1 MKLFDSVY
9 HSPYLALLEAL
20 FVTVCVLWLI
30 FRRPKGQ
37 RVPRLR
43 LPSWFLSSLDAKDRR
58 LLLWCVG
65 IAVLLAVATGFL
77 LPNSNNNDNP
87 LPSTYLVGQ
96 HGARAA
102 YETLLRSGYPV
113 ERWERPLSELAA
125 TAGPETVVIFAQPFS
140 RDPEDIR
147 AVRKI
152 VEKGGR
158 VLSTGFWGGFIL
170 PGEAS
175 DTPKEFNFAACRL
188 DPEGLDALSGS
199 GEVWMVPQAT
209 WQVGNPAHRVDYSC
223 AGNPSVIEYDWG
235 KGHIVWWA
243 SATPLENGSLSRGH
257 NLDLLLNSLGPRQG
271 HRFYWDE
278 SLHGDVR
285 STWSYV
291 AGPSWTML
299 WFGLLGLGILVV
311 LSFSRRSGPV
321 RDLPPPARATP
332 IEFLEALGS
341 LYGKAGAASTAV
353 AIAWERFRRHSLRL
367 CGQRPSKMYASELAV
382 VLRRRFPAVDPGLE
396 ADLSACEEGARDEAA
411 TPREAL
417 KLVQILHGRLE
428 ELMEAARPGW
438 KMGRQT
444 GWQTKD
450 RAAQPKDIHSQPQER
465 AS

>member
-87 LPSTYLVGQ
+87 LPSTYLAGQ

-158 VLSTGFWGGFIL
+158 VLSTGFWAGSSCL
-170 PGEAS
+170 A
-175 DTPKEFNFAACRL
+175 RL
-188 DPEGLDALSGS
+188 
-199 GEVWMVPQAT
+199 
-209 WQVGNPAHRVDYSC
+209 
-223 AGNPSVIEYDWG
+223 
-235 KGHIVWWA
+235 
-243 SATPLENGSLSRGH
+243 ATPPKS
-257 NLDLLLNSLGPRQG
+257 
-271 HRFYWDE
+271 
-278 SLHGDVR
+278 
-285 STWSYV
+285 STS
-291 AGPSWTML
+291 
-299 WFGLLGLGILVV
+299 
-311 LSFSRRSGPV
+311 
-321 RDLPPPARATP
+321 PPA
-332 IEFLEALGS
+332 G
-341 LYGKAGAASTAV
+341 
-353 AIAWERFRRHSLRL
+353 W
-367 CGQRPSKMYASELAV
+367 
-382 VLRRRFPAVDPGLE
+382 
-396 ADLSACEEGARDEAA
+396 
-411 TPREAL
+411 TPRAWTRSP
-417 KLVQILHGRLE
+417 GRVRCGWFPRPPGRW
-428 ELMEAARPGW
+428 ATRHIASITVARAIP
-438 KMGRQT
+438 R
-444 GWQTKD
+444 
-450 RAAQPKDIHSQPQER
+450 
-465 AS
+465 